1 MRPDR
6 AGGVITPPALFFYPR
21 SALRILPKT
30 YAERGGKIGQNHG
43 FVDLCQKRKN
53 SVAIPRALSYNI
65 YIIF

>member
-30 YAERGGKIGQNHG
+30 YAERRAKSGKIT
-43 FVDLCQKRKN
+43 VLSICVKN
-53 SVAIPRALSYNI
+53 AKIVLQFPGL
-65 YIIF
+65 